1 MTYEPVTGMI
11 LSYLYKKTNMSSAFV
26 KEGDDMWLHE
36 IPPTLDALI
45 NYLTRENGGLRI
57 SEKENFFDAKLQ
69 SQVYRM
75 SDGFSYTVRDNKWVS
90 LD

>member
-1 MTYEPVTGMI
+1 
-11 LSYLYKKTNMSSAFV
+11 MSSAFV

-36 IPPTLDALI
+36 IAPTPDALI

-57 SEKENFFDAKLQ
+57 TEKEVFFDDTLKTD
-69 SQVYRM
+69 VHKM
-75 SDGFSYTVRDNKWVS
+75 SDGFCYFIKENKWVC